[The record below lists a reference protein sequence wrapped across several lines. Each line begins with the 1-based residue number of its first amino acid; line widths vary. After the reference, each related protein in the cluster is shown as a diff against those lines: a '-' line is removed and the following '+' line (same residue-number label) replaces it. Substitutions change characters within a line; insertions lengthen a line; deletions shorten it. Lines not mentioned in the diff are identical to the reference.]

1 MGKTSIVYRA
11 VFKKR
16 IHMRVFVLSDLS
28 DVHTKKWISSLA
40 NNRIEIF
47 LFGLNKPDLNF
58 YQELEHVTVYSVDLV
73 SKLHNPMRNGAWE
86 KLGYLKVIHTLKQ
99 KIKEFQPDILHAHYA
114 TSHGLLGAL
123 TGFHPFIISVW
134 GSDVYDFPKVSF
146 FHKAVLKFNLNKADK
161 ILSTSHIMAKQTQIY
176 TSKKIEIT
184 PFGVDIKLF
193 QKKDIK
199 KESGPFVIGTIKALS
214 YKYGI
219 DTLIDAFNIVKNN
232 YPYKEFVLN
241 IIGKGDEKEMLQKK
255 VNEMGIEHFVNF
267 IGEIENSKVP
277 EYLNQMDVFVA
288 LSRLDSESF
297 GVAVVEAMACEC
309 PVVASAVDGFKE
321 VMVDGETGYIV
332 PYNDPQA
339 AAEKIQKLVDDNG
352 LREYFGRMGRQRVCK
367 LYDWSNN
374 VDTMINI
381 YQNILNKKL

>member
-1 MGKTSIVYRA
+1 MK
-11 VFKKR
+11 VF
-16 IHMRVFVLSDLS
+16 ILSDLS
-28 DVHTKKWISSLA
+28 DIHTKKWVSSLA
-40 NNRIEIF
+40 KKGVDIF
-47 LFGLNKPDLNF
+47 LFGLNKPDLNY
-58 YQELEHVTVYSVDLV
+58 YQQYENVTVYSIDIVSDLH
-73 SKLHNPMRNGAWE
+73 SPMTNGGWE
-86 KLGYLKVIHTLKQ
+86 KLKYLKVMYKLKQ

-161 ILSTSHIMAKQTQIY
+161 ILSTSHIMAKQTQFY
-176 TSKKIEIT
+176 TPKDIEIT
-184 PFGVDIKLF
+184 PFGVDVELF
-193 QKKDIK
+193 QKKGAK
-199 KESGPFVIGTIKALS
+199 KESEPFVIGTIKALS

-219 DTLIDAFNIVKNN
+219 DTLIDAFYVVKNN
-232 YPYKEFVLN
+232 YPHRKLVLN
-241 IIGKGDEKEMLQKK
+241 IIGKGDEKEILQKK
-255 VNEMGIEHFVNF
+255 VNEMGIEHIVNF

-332 PYNDPQA
+332 PYNDPKT

-352 LREYFGRMGRQRVCK
+352 LKKYFGQMGRQRVCK
-367 LYDWSNN
+367 LYDWSDN
-374 VDTMINI
+374 VDTMMNI
-381 YQNILNKKL
+381 YQNILNK

>member
-1 MGKTSIVYRA
+1 
-11 VFKKR
+11 
-16 IHMRVFVLSDLS
+16 MRVFVLSDLS

-309 PVVASAVDGFKE
+309 PVIASAVDGFKE